1 MNERSNFAV
10 VTAAASGIGRAIA
23 SSLVEAGWQVAITDI
38 DEPNGRATAEAIG
51 CAFHLCDMG
60 DPAAIER
67 VFAGF
72 PTIGLLVNNAG
83 VAGPTLPVLEM
94 PVAEWQR
101 TMEINLTS
109 HFVAAKCALPGMIEA
124 KFGVIVNMSSVAAKI
139 GYPNRS
145 VYAAS
150 KWGILG
156 LTASLAREVGTMG
169 IRVNAIL
176 PAAIR
181 GERIINV
188 VKAYA
193 EANDLSFEDAEA
205 YYLSRQANRAFIE
218 PEEVAATV
226 LFLVSDGARSIT
238 GQFIGVNGGYE

>member
-23 SSLVEAGWQVAITDI
+23 ESLIKAGWRVAITDI
-38 DEPNGRATAEAIG
+38 DEEKGRETAEAIG

-94 PVAEWQR
+94 PVSEWQR

-109 HFVAAKCALPGMIEA
+109 HFVAAKCALPGMIAA
-124 KFGVIVNMSSVAAKI
+124 KFGVIINMSSVAAKI

-193 EANDLSFEDAEA
+193 EANDLSFEEAEA

>member
-1 MNERSNFAV
+1 MTERSSFAV
-10 VTAAASGIGRAIA
+10 VTAGASGIGRVIA
-23 SSLVEAGWQVAITDI
+23 GSLAEAGWDVAITDI
-38 DEPNGRATAEAIG
+38 DEAKGRETAQAIG

-60 DPAAIER
+60 DPAAIQK

-94 PVAEWQR
+94 PVEDWQR

-109 HFVAAKCALPGMIEA
+109 HFVAAKCALPGMIA
-124 KFGVIVNMSSVAAKI
+124 DRFGVIINMSSVAAKI

-150 KWGILG
+150 KWGVLG
-156 LTASLAREVGTMG
+156 FTTSLAREVGTMG

-181 GERIINV
+181 GERIVNV

-193 EANDLSFEDAEA
+193 EANDISFEAAEA